1 MNYDYKKLSKE
12 KADLFRSGFIS
23 KYVDTSHELYK
34 YIDGVSADET
44 KNWDEGYIE
53 SHLWSCLKADCK
65 RKTEFYSMMRELGK
79 MEQKKVY
86 VMWDVRPKKVI
97 RPYEVK
103 EYIPQY
109 LSYFRTDD
117 VIEIAPKELCEML
130 LREHHIEERAKL
142 IGDVCTRF
150 LPEDL
155 YVFDESLSW
164 FMALTHEE
172 FTVNNEQRLCFSN
185 LETVNEGVKVNLN
198 DIIDDELFR
207 KIVEFRNEDVD
218 KIYNVIKIKNY
229 SSDKSKTQTVE
240 ISGNKASLMRIAME
254 IVKIALYGNFNGCHS
269 DLGNWFFDE
278 YDGELTIKLEIP

>member
-12 KADLFRSGFIS
+12 KADRLRLEFTEKFI
-23 KYVDTSHELYK
+23 DTSHRLYK

-53 SHLWSCLKADCK
+53 SHLWSCLMEEYK
-65 RKTEFYSMMRELGK
+65 RSSEFYSMMRALGK
-79 MEQKKVY
+79 MEQEKVY
-86 VMWDVRPKKVI
+86 AMWDVRPKKII
-97 RPYEVK
+97 RPCE
-103 EYIPQY
+103 EYVPQY
-109 LSYFRTDD
+109 LIYFRTDD

-164 FMALTHEE
+164 FMAFTHEE

-185 LETVNEGVKVNLN
+185 LETVNEGLKVNLN
-198 DIIDDELFR
+198 DIIDDELFK
-207 KIVEFRNEDVD
+207 KIIEFRNEDVD
-218 KIYNVIKIKNY
+218 KIYNKIKILNH

-254 IVKIALYGNFNGCHS
+254 IAKIALYGDFDGCHS

-278 YDGELTIKLEIP
+278 YDGELTIQLEIP